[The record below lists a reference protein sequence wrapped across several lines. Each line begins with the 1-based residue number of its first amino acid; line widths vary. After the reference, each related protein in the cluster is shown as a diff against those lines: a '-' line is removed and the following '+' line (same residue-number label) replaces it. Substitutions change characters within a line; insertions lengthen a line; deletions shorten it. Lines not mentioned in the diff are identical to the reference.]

1 MQYCLKNKRYLSKLH
16 YIIKMY
22 VRKIKKEGKTYLY
35 YYKSQ
40 RIGNKVKSIY
50 VGRALEKPKKQH
62 KEEKNNLKF
71 LKNSETVNKLMEFD
85 NLLFEINKSINS
97 KDIKSSINI
106 YNQMLKTYSEINIH
120 KEDKEKL
127 FNKINTIY
135 AELIQLSQEHK
146 ISLE

>member
-1 MQYCLKNKRYLSKLH
+1 MQHYLKNKRYLSKLH

-50 VGRALEKPKKQH
+50 VGRALEKPKKKK

-135 AELIQLSQEHK
+135 TELIQLSQEHK

>member
-1 MQYCLKNKRYLSKLH
+1 
-16 YIIKMY
+16 MY

-50 VGRALEKPKKQH
+50 VGRALEKPKKQQ

-85 NLLFEINKSINS
+85 NLLFEINRLMSL
-97 KDIKSSINI
+97 KDIKSGINV
-106 YNQMLKTYSEINIH
+106 YNNMLKIYSEINIH

-127 FNKINTIY
+127 FNKMNSVY
-135 AELIQLSQEHK
+135 NELIQLSQEHK

>member
-1 MQYCLKNKRYLSKLH
+1 
-16 YIIKMY
+16 MY

-50 VGRALEKPKKQH
+50 VGRALKKPKKLQ
-62 KEEKNNLKF
+62 KEEENNLKF
-71 LKNSETVNKLMEFD
+71 LKNSETVNKLIEFD
-85 NLLFEINKSINS
+85 NLLFEINRLMNLKN
-97 KDIKSSINI
+97 IKSSINI
-106 YNQMLKTYSEINIH
+106 YDQMLKVYSEINIH

-127 FNKINTIY
+127 FNKMNFLY
-135 AELIQLSQEHK
+135 NELIQLGMEHK